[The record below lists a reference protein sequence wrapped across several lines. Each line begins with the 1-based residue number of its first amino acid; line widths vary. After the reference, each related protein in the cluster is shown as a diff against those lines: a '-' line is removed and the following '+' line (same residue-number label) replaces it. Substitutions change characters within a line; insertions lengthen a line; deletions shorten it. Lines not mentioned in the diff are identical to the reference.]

1 MEEKNQKMFLLL
13 KVIAFETETTNS
25 HNPEQ
30 DTCNCQ
36 SVYYETPLIFNISL
50 REIFSKSGCLRLMKK
65 FDETALIQILQEFA
79 TL

>member
-50 REIFSKSGCLRLMKK
+50 REIFSKSRCLRLMKK
-65 FDETALIQILQEFA
+65 FDETALIQILQEFG

>member
-65 FDETALIQILQEFA
+65 FDKTALIQILQEFG

>member
-36 SVYYETPLIFNISL
+36 SMYYETPLIFNISL

-65 FDETALIQILQEFA
+65 FDETALIQILQEFG

>member
-36 SVYYETPLIFNISL
+36 SVYYETPLIFNI
-50 REIFSKSGCLRLMKK
+50 
-65 FDETALIQILQEFA
+65 
-79 TL
+79 

>member
-1 MEEKNQKMFLLL
+1 MQQKNQKMFLLL

-36 SVYYETPLIFNISL
+36 SVYYQTPLIFNISL
-50 REIFSKSGCLRLMKK
+50 WEIFSKSGCLRLMKK
-65 FDETALIQILQEFA
+65 FDETALIQILQEFG

>member
-50 REIFSKSGCLRLMKK
+50 RETFSKSGCLRLMKK
-65 FDETALIQILQEFA
+65 FDETALIQILQEFG